1 MLPGTKRISFWL
13 RGTIGAVLA
22 FAVGAALGAGAG
34 AVTHL
39 SGTLTVQR
47 PGAAARILAQGSEV
61 SPGDILT
68 TQADSYA
75 QLNFSDDSVITL
87 RPRTQMMIESY
98 QYTKEKPEAD
108 NAFFRLLTGGLR
120 TVTGL
125 IGKRGNQNAYRIGTT
140 VATIGI
146 RGSSGDTLDCTQGCD
161 GVTSTSGKAER
172 GVYHTTYTGS
182 YVMQN
187 DGGEQVIG
195 EGQFGFARDR
205 KVAPV
210 LLPGDPGLHLEELP
224 FAIVVKDAK
233 GGVCDV
239 R

>member
-1 MLPGTKRISFWL
+1 MLTITKLGRMC
-13 RGTIGAVLA
+13 AVAVAA
-22 FAVGAALGAGAG
+22 FALAHGPALAAGAG
-34 AVTHL
+34 EVTAL

-47 PGAAARILAQGSEV
+47 PGAAPRILAKGSEV
-61 SPGDILT
+61 NPGDILT

-75 QLNFSDDSVITL
+75 QINFSDDSVITM
-87 RPRTQMMIESY
+87 RSRTQMMIESY
-98 QYTKEKPEAD
+98 SYTKDKPEAD
-108 NAFFRLLTGGLR
+108 NAFFRLLKGGLR

-125 IGKRGNQNAYRIGTT
+125 IGKRGNQAGYRIGTS

-146 RGSSGDTLDCTQGCD
+146 RGSSGDTLDCTEGCD
-161 GVTSTSGKAER
+161 GVTSTSGKVER

-187 DGGEQVIG
+187 DAGEQVIG

-210 LLPGDPGLHLEELP
+210 LLPGDPGLRLDELP
-224 FAIVVKDAK
+224 FAIVVRDSK